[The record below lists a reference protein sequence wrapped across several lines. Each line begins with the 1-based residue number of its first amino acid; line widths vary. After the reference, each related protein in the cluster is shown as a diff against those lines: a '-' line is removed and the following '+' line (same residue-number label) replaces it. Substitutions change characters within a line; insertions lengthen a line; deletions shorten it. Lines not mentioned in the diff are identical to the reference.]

1 MFDPTAQEEQDNAV
15 LTTVA
20 FEALAID
27 GQGKSSCSIH
37 LPNGDADV
45 PIVVSADV
53 IYIQAPLGF
62 VLSTHCT
69 YIRGRISNL
78 EIRVSEEGG
87 PTLPST
93 CIRRPVYGK
102 GVA

>member
-20 FEALAID
+20 IEALEAD
-27 GQGKSSCSIH
+27 GQSESSISVH
-37 LPNGDADV
+37 LPGGNADL
-45 PIVVSADV
+45 PIIVAANA
-53 IYIQAPLGF
+53 IYIQAPLGYI
-62 VLSTHCT
+62 LETHST
-69 YIRGRISNL
+69 YIRGRICNL
-78 EIRVSEEGG
+78 EIRVSEERG

-93 CIRRPVYGK
+93 CIRRPVHGK